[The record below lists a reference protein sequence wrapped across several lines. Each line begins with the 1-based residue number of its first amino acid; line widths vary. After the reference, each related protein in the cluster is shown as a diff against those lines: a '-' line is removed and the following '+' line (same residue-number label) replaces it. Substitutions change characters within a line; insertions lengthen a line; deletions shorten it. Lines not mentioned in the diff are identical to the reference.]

1 MTFSP
6 PSPARLGRRGF
17 LGASVSTAA
26 TVACAAAPALAAPTD
41 QQPLARHGIRR
52 TVGVLLPESSRY
64 PTLSAEFLAGLQVGA
79 EASEHP
85 PRWLP
90 LPYGRSPQA
99 ALRQARDAVGS
110 GAVDA
115 LAGWLPMQSARDLVP
130 LLEANQVPF
139 LASDTGADRLPT
151 RLAARSPWLIAH
163 TLGLWQSC
171 AVLGQEAPRRWGS
184 RALLCMGFLES
195 GYDFPHEF
203 RRAFE
208 AAGGTVSAVH
218 VSGLPD
224 GSDEFAGL
232 RSAWHSARA
241 DFVVAL
247 YSGAQALRFQ
257 RQWSQLQPHS
267 PPPVVGTLFS
277 QGPADAV
284 QALPRGWASVASWNA
299 GSDACRSI
307 AARCTPRGAGSLT
320 DLSGP
325 ALLGF
330 EAGQRFAQWQSNG
343 AGVEQLALLRA
354 APDNGPRGA
363 QPHDLASGERN
374 GTHWL
379 RGGTP
384 ATGVATE
391 LAWATR
397 GTPAP
402 LGAPGCSGWATPY
415 LVT

>member
-1 MTFSP
+1 MTSSL

-26 TVACAAAPALAAPTD
+26 TMACAAAPALAAPTD
-41 QQPLARHGIRR
+41 RQGPARHDTPR

-99 ALRQARDAVGS
+99 ALRQARAAVGS

-130 LLEANQVPF
+130 LLEANQIPF
-139 LASDTGADRLPT
+139 LASDTGADQLPT
-151 RLAARSPWLIAH
+151 RLADRSPWLIAH
-163 TLGLWQSC
+163 SLDLWQSC
-171 AVLGQEAPRRWGS
+171 AVLGREAPRRWGT

-208 AAGGTVSAVH
+208 AAGGTVSAMH
-218 VSGLPD
+218 ISGLPD

-232 RSAWHSARA
+232 RSAWHAARA

-267 PPPVVGTLFS
+267 QTPVVGTLFS
-277 QGPADAV
+277 RGPAEAV
-284 QALPRGWASVASWNA
+284 GSRPRGWTSVASWNA

-307 AARCTPRGAGSLT
+307 AARCALSGSDPLAE
-320 DLSGP
+320 LSGP

-343 AGVEQLALLRA
+343 AGVEQLAILRT
-354 APDNGPRGA
+354 PSESGPRGDP
-363 QPHDLASGERN
+363 PHGLASGDRN

-379 RGGTP
+379 RAGTP
-384 ATGVATE
+384 ATGGSTE
-391 LAWATR
+391 MAWATR
-397 GTPAP
+397 GPGAP
-402 LGAPGCSGWATPY
+402 LGAPGCSGWTTPY

>member
-1 MTFSP
+1 
-6 PSPARLGRRGF
+6 
-17 LGASVSTAA
+17 
-26 TVACAAAPALAAPTD
+26 
-41 QQPLARHGIRR
+41 
-52 TVGVLLPESSRY
+52 
-64 PTLSAEFLAGLQVGA
+64 
-79 EASEHP
+79 
-85 PRWLP
+85 
-90 LPYGRSPQA
+90 
-99 ALRQARDAVGS
+99 
-110 GAVDA
+110 
-115 LAGWLPMQSARDLVP
+115 MQSARDLVP

-241 DFVVAL
+241 DFVVGL

-267 PPPVVGTLFS
+267 PPPWWAPSFARAGGRCPGAAERLGQRGLLERRVRCLPVDRRPLHASGRRFANGPERP
-277 QGPADAV
+277 GPARLRGRAALRAV
-284 QALPRGWASVASWNA
+284 A
-299 GSDACRSI
+299 
-307 AARCTPRGAGSLT
+307 
-320 DLSGP
+320 
-325 ALLGF
+325 
-330 EAGQRFAQWQSNG
+330 EQRR
-343 AGVEQLALLRA
+343 GVEQLALLCA
-354 APDNGPRGA
+354 APDNGPRGV
-363 QPHDLASGERN
+363 QPHDLVSGERN

-402 LGAPGCSGWATPY
+402 LGAPGCSGWATLSRDLMEEHHGCRPIPR
-415 LVT
+415 